1 MFIDMKKNIYNAPAC
16 EFVEW
21 DIDTI
26 METTSPW
33 DTPSQGE
40 GGVGWFSD
48 GQESNQHVGG
58 SWENIWNE

>member
-1 MFIDMKKNIYNAPAC
+1 MIKCFFDMKKNIYNAPAC

-33 DTPSQGE
+33 DTE
-40 GGVGWFSD
+40 GGEFSD

>member
-1 MFIDMKKNIYNAPAC
+1 MKKNIYNAPAC

-33 DTPSQGE
+33 DTE
-40 GGVGWFSD
+40 GGEFSD

>member
-1 MFIDMKKNIYNAPAC
+1 MKNIYNAPVC
-16 EFVEW
+16 EYVEL

-33 DTPSQGE
+33 DTPSVGDGE
-40 GGVGWFSD
+40 GGGFSTD
-48 GQESNQHVGG
+48 QEANQHIGG